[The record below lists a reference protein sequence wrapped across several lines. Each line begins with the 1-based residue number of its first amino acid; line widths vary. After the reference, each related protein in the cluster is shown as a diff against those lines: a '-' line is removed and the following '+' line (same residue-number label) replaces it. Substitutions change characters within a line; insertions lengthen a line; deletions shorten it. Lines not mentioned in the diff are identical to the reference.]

1 MRRTLFLGFAAAI
14 VVGLGLFLLVAT
26 RPPAPTL
33 ESRPEATVAPSALV
47 RPVAGRSS
55 SAAPPV
61 VAPAVAAPAPAG
73 GPVSPG
79 AVVDA
84 PVDEAR
90 LAALPSQLS
99 PEANLKLREEL
110 AEGVREVRFRLAKR
124 RPLEEVLQPIA
135 FGKARAQEL
144 LTTSEPSVH
153 VMVFMQAW
161 DDLETQARR
170 VAATP

>member
-26 RPPAPTL
+26 RPPAPAL

-47 RPVAGRSS
+47 RPVAGGASS
-55 SAAPPV
+55 

-73 GPVSPG
+73 GAAFPG

-84 PVDEAR
+84 PIDEAR

-135 FGKARAQEL
+135 LGKARAQEL

-170 VAATP
+170 VVATP